1 MVHTYMSR
9 SKNHFPGLEYY
20 YHDFYN
26 VSCANGWGMGN
37 LAISAKD
44 AAHFWY
50 EYLGTEN
57 IISDATKAILMNFP
71 ANIHF
76 EWVEYAYGGGL
87 MYKQYPL
94 AANETDADWRKSTM
108 IGHSGMLYA
117 SQAKVTGF
125 NFAYNFSMIVAINTI
140 DGISCSQDAK
150 NGAKGEGFESE
161 QLLNCLATDIT
172 LQFLS
177 NGTNPRFH
185 CN

>member
-1 MVHTYMSR
+1 
-9 SKNHFPGLEYY
+9 
-20 YHDFYN
+20 
-26 VSCANGWGMGN
+26 
-37 LAISAKD
+37 
-44 AAHFWY
+44 
-50 EYLGTEN
+50 
-57 IISDATKAILMNFP
+57 
-71 ANIHF
+71 
-76 EWVEYAYGGGL
+76 

-94 AANETDADWRKSTM
+94 ADNETNSDWRKSTM

-150 NGAKGEGFESE
+150 NEGFESE
-161 QLLNCLATDIT
+161 QLLNCLTTDIT

-177 NGTNPRFH
+177 NGTNPRFN